1 MLPSLEPTAAEPHP
15 RLSWSRLLLWRVLG
29 VAALPLAVLGAGW
42 PRLTG
47 HVRHVQSA
55 PSATGRVEGLVIIS
69 KALAARRPRF
79 RLYGGDGAAMLPPAA
94 AEPNERDNVIVYLTP
109 ASGEPAEDQ
118 RSRIGRAEMQQRDE
132 RFVPHVLPVVR
143 GTTVEFPNED
153 FVFHN
158 VFSLSSTKSFDLGRY
173 PRGASKSIVFDRVG
187 TIQVFCHIHSDMSAV
202 VLVLANPLFTRPDS
216 TGRFALDAVPAG
228 DYIVTGWHERIRP
241 ITRRLRVEPGRTQ
254 TVDFDIPLPPDDP
267 RGR

>member
-1 MLPSLEPTAAEPHP
+1 MSRGADGPRAARGGARVYLWQTPP
-15 RLSWSRLLLWRVLG
+15 SRLTRRCSASFTRTHSRRAAPTLVLVAPPLWRVLG

-109 ASGEPAEDQ
+109 ASGE
-118 RSRIGRAEMQQRDE
+118 
-132 RFVPHVLPVVR
+132 
-143 GTTVEFPNED
+143 
-153 FVFHN
+153 
-158 VFSLSSTKSFDLGRY
+158 
-173 PRGASKSIVFDRVG
+173 
-187 TIQVFCHIHSDMSAV
+187 
-202 VLVLANPLFTRPDS
+202 
-216 TGRFALDAVPAG
+216 
-228 DYIVTGWHERIRP
+228 
-241 ITRRLRVEPGRTQ
+241 
-254 TVDFDIPLPPDDP
+254 
-267 RGR
+267 